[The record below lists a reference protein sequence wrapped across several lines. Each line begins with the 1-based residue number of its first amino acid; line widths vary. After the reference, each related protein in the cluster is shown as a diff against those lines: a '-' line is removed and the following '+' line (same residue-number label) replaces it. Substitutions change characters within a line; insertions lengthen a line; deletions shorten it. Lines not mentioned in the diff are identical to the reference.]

1 MDMASD
7 GREVTLLDLADSP
20 LSALLPA
27 TLTQPLQQALRS
39 RGSACSAG
47 QVSPG

>member
-27 TLTQPLQQALRS
+27 PDP
-39 RGSACSAG
+39 AG
-47 QVSPG
+47 